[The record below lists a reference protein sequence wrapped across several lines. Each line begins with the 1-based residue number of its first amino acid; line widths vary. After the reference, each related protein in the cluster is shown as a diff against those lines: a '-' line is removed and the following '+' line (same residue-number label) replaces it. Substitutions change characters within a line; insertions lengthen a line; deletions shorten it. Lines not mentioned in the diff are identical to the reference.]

1 MADIGTPKVVFTD
14 LAASLKVIQKASE
27 KALLAEMRRVGNE
40 ARDYVR
46 AGHGPP
52 YETGALRK
60 SVKTSVR
67 RKSTIALY
75 SNLPQAPV
83 WEWGGT
89 IRPRGVPINIPK
101 TQFVTGAAKKFGDHI
116 DDELAVAFDR
126 IAAAEHFT

>member
-1 MADIGTPKVVFTD
+1 MADVGPPKVVFGD
-14 LAASLKVIQKASE
+14 LAASLKLIAKESE
-27 KALLAEMRRVGNE
+27 KALIGEMRRVGNE

-52 YETGALRK
+52 YDTGALRK
-60 SVKTSVR
+60 SVRTSVR
-67 RKSTIALY
+67 GKATISLY

-126 IAAAEHFT
+126 IAAGQHFL